1 MSDNLTASLSV
12 GVVYT
17 GGGLSP
23 EQEEQVN
30 KIPMIEQSVE
40 EITNEL
46 LDIRMDKNGT
56 IHDSAGN
63 STRVTILDNNSV
75 GVNKIAEEYID
86 LLQDT
91 KIYINKSQSGYSL
104 DTGSIIRVD
113 SADHICTDVIPISL
127 LGDEVIVPLDDELT
141 GQAFIFL
148 DNDKKAFYSKN
159 TKSIKSNTDMQDY
172 LIYDK
177 TNKQYKLLI
186 KKYSQNEGRLGYVS
200 FNFLSTR
207 KYIKKL
213 ADEKVLKWLKVES
226 ENLPNECVKP
236 KHIANTKYLKDYIT
250 IKNAFISMY
259 TETGVV
265 YTSSNKQVSTDDL
278 DINEL
283 SDTLE
288 FKVTSALKGQV
299 IVLKNN
305 LNNYYS
311 SLNATLI
318 RRKEFRLLAGYMTYD
333 DATEIATLDIK
344 KIKSETAT
352 NKISKITISSD
363 KAENI
368 KGYVYKDLEWLRS
381 SNETKLKDNIE
392 IRLLEEYSLLKNV
405 EYNFYNCQ
413 TVMSPKKLDEKYM
426 VIWEYNGSGGTV
438 YNDCIRIKEIST
450 GTNSLKVKV
459 YLQENGELT
468 LVDKKTAKINIVE
481 NSIINKKLLFIG
493 DSRIEDG
500 TVPWPS
506 RVQLVTTIKN
516 TLNESNIFL
525 GSRGGGSL
533 ANHEGRSGW
542 RSYDYCMT
550 EHDSHRNYSNEFY
563 NSDFTDTLNGLTSH
577 FDFSYYM
584 SNKGYD
590 TVDLVGIYLG
600 ANDSYN
606 DKSII
611 YQKMIINSIKSFD
624 INIKIILFSD
634 YLSPCDNYSLI
645 PAGLTYINRR
655 LSQMSYYKKQKQMIT
670 DLGFSDVYIIGTNN
684 MIDDWYDFNR
694 KTRKTSY
701 RNSDSETVE
710 FIEDVIHPKASGYD
724 KMADLVCGHINYILS
739 NTQ

>member
-1 MSDNLTASLSV
+1 MSDNNIKAKLSV
-12 GVVYT
+12 GVVYSENES
-17 GGGLSP
+17 GLTP
-23 EQEEQVN
+23 EQEEQLN
-30 KIPMIEQSVE
+30 KISMIEQSVE
-40 EITNEL
+40 GITNEL

-75 GVNKIAEEYID
+75 GANKIAEEYID
-86 LLQDT
+86 LLRDT

-104 DTGSIIRVD
+104 DTGSIIRVEL
-113 SADHICTDVIPISL
+113 ADHICTDVIPISL

-148 DNDKKAFYSKN
+148 DSDKKAFYSKN
-159 TKSIKSNTDMQDY
+159 AKSIKSNTDMQDY
-172 LIYDK
+172 LIYDG

-186 KKYSQNEGRLGYVS
+186 KKYSQKEGRLGYVS

-226 ENLPNECVKP
+226 ENLENECVKP

-265 YTSSNKQVSTDDL
+265 YTSSNRQVSTDDL

-288 FKVTSALKGQV
+288 FKVTSTLKGQV

-318 RRKEFRLLAGYMTYD
+318 RRKDFRLLAGYMTYD

-344 KIKSETAT
+344 KIKSEIAT
-352 NKISKITISSD
+352 NKISKIVISSD
-363 KAENI
+363 KAESI
-368 KGYVYKDLEWLRS
+368 KGYVYKDLKWLRS
-381 SNETKLKDNIE
+381 SELKDNIE

-426 VIWEYNGSGGTV
+426 VIWKYNGSGGTV
-438 YNDCIRIKEIST
+438 YNDCIRIKESST
-450 GTNSLKVKV
+450 GTNSLKIKV

-468 LVDKKTAKINIVE
+468 LVDSKTAKINIVE
-481 NSIINKKLLFIG
+481 NTIMNKKLLFIG

-500 TVPWPS
+500 AAPWQP

-550 EHDSHRNYSNEFY
+550 EYDSHRNYSNEFY
-563 NSDFTDTLNGLTSH
+563 NSDFTDILNGLTSH

-624 INIKIILFSD
+624 VNIKIILFSD
-634 YLSPCDNYSLI
+634 YLSPCDNYSLN
-645 PAGLTYINRR
+645 PAGITYINRR
-655 LSQMSYYKKQKQMIT
+655 LSQMSYYEKQKQMIT
-670 DLGFSDVYIIGTNN
+670 DLGFSDVYIIGINN

-694 KTRKTSY
+694 KIRKISY

-710 FIEDVIHPKASGYD
+710 FIEDAIHPKASGYD